1 MAAPDL
7 LKNLRARGSSSA
19 LGRWPFNVRIR
30 PANGPER
37 PVTVGPR
44 SATTEVK
51 LRLTRGLR
59 CGPGAGGNRIRDHK
73 DKVSA
78 RVKSGS
84 ARFALQLAARLGLH

>member
-1 MAAPDL
+1 MFSGLPPIATDV
-7 LKNLRARGSSSA
+7 RTSSIGSFV
-19 LGRWPFNVRIR
+19 P
-30 PANGPER
+30 
-37 PVTVGPR
+37 
-44 SATTEVK
+44 TTEVQ